1 MKRFFIATVALF
13 AAVALQAQDALL
25 EKYTEMGD
33 VNTVYVSKGLLDQV
47 PIDQFDVPGLKDVVS
62 RIEHM
67 TILVSRGEEAGKKMG
82 NKLPKQLKRLGF
94 EEKLNTMHEK
104 QNIRILQSA
113 KDPTCVV
120 LVVYEKPQA
129 TVVSMKGNFEGGF
142 EGLVPT
148 ED

>member
-82 NKLPKQLKRLGF
+82 NKLPKQLKSLGF

-142 EGLVPT
+142 EGLIPT